1 MAPLQALEF
10 VTVAAIVA
18 RLEAAG
24 IYKEVLGALDVAAL
38 SSLPRT
44 PAAFV
49 LPLAE
54 DAADSVAPAIQ
65 ATQQTTATIGVQSL
79 LSAPNDRSGARA
91 RDELAE
97 VLAASRAALA
107 GWTPE
112 GAREVLQ
119 FRRGFLVGIDGGRLE
134 WRDEYRLRW
143 WASSAGVAG
152 DTGKPA
158 RLRV

>member
-1 MAPLQALEF
+1 MTAPAIEF
-10 VTVAAIVA
+10 RAVAAIVG
-18 RLEAAG
+18 RLEATG
-24 IYKEVLGALDVAAL
+24 IYREVLGALDVAAL
-38 SSLPRT
+38 SSWPRT

-65 ATQQTTATIGVQSL
+65 ATQHTTATIGVQTL
-79 LSAPNDRSGARA
+79 MSAPNDRSGTRA

-119 FRRGFLVGIDGGRLE
+119 FRRGFLIGIDGGRVE

-143 WASSAGVAG
+143 WVSAAGAAG
-152 DTGKPA
+152 DPGVPA
-158 RLRV
+158 RLRA

>member
-1 MAPLQALEF
+1 MTAQAIEF
-10 VTVAAIVA
+10 RAVAAIVE
-18 RLEAAG
+18 RLERSG
-24 IYKEVLGALDVAAL
+24 IYQEVLGALDVAAL
-38 SSLPRT
+38 SSWPRT

-65 ATQQTTATIGVQSL
+65 ATQQTTATIGVQTL
-79 LSAPNDRSGARA
+79 LSAPNDRTGGRA
-91 RDELAE
+91 RDELSE
-97 VLAASRAALA
+97 VLAASRAALV

-119 FRRGFLVGIDGGRLE
+119 FRRGFLIGIDGGRLE

-143 WASSAGVAG
+143 WISAGVAG
-152 DTGKPA
+152 DAGVPA
-158 RLRV
+158 RLRA